1 MALKI
6 HTLLTGE
13 EHSKLNEE
21 AIAKGYWR
29 DDPRMIKPGTMWY
42 TPWIHDPNDPSDQ
55 ERREKILKHI
65 QDGTFDSKNYMLSK
79 YYWLEHSD
87 KRPPICVMC
96 PNGSMWIID
105 QAANNGPGWQITGEG
120 MNLTAM
126 PSIVVPGYHGWLK
139 NGEFTDDVEG
149 RGPFGIMRVI
159 EERKVEK
166 RDE

>member
-6 HTLLTGE
+6 HTLLTDK
-13 EHSKLNEE
+13 EHSRLNEE
-21 AIAKGYWR
+21 AIEKGFWR
-29 DDPRMIKPGTMWY
+29 DDPRIIKPGTMWY
-42 TPWIHDPNDPSDQ
+42 TPWIFDPQNPDDE
-55 ERREKILKHI
+55 ERRTKALERI
-65 QDGTFDSKNYMLSK
+65 QNGTFKGTMLSRF
-79 YYWLEHSD
+79 YWLEHSH

-105 QAANNGPGWQITGEG
+105 QVATNGEGWKITGEG
-120 MNLTAM
+120 LNLTAM

-166 RDE
+166 RDA